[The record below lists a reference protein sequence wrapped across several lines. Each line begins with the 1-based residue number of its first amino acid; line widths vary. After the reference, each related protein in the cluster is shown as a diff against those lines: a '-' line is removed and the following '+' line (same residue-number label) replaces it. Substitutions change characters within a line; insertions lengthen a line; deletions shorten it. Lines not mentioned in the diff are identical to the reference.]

1 MTNRVTADEL
11 RAFLGFRPYGV
22 VDPVLDVTPKRVR
35 GANVVAVKWV
45 PLAGDVDDLLSY
57 WRTEYG
63 AEFQQ
68 QRALQ
73 RFKGMEGELWCES
86 APAGQYRTLYV
97 ATRRAYLFRLFGY
110 RESHYVTQHGF
121 DGVPVAI
128 TRRWAAGPAR
138 WAESDLEEIPVIE
151 CWKGEEL
158 LVTVSLLWWLDHYSF
173 GWLGGHNRP
182 MREVVEVWAGLAEAG
197 VPMDAPLYGGRAVG
211 SESLK

>member
-11 RAFLGFRPYGV
+11 RAFLGFR
-22 VDPVLDVTPKRVR
+22 PVLDVTPKRVR